1 MRSTLLY
8 LPHAIGPLPLFG
20 WGWISL
26 LVLLGLVIRGVW
38 WSAVA
43 KRSWAA
49 LVSELPSW
57 GMALAAVI
65 WVAPWLET
73 RLPDG
78 PPLGIPIR
86 GYGLM
91 LMLGAVFGVALCIRL
106 GRRLG
111 LMPDDI
117 LSLGMWL
124 LVSGIGGARLFYV
137 IQKWPQMVGATPA
150 ETLVNAFRFTEGG
163 LVVFGGVLAGMLA
176 MVGWAWRRGVPV
188 LSVADLAA
196 PGFCVGLALGRIGC
210 LLNGCCYGGLCEPPL
225 PCIRFPMGSPAYM
238 DQLQAF
244 GVGEE
249 PGLLGVA
256 LDASLTRQPPRISQ
270 VQAGSWGAQVGL
282 EPGQRLSSPR
292 FGLLGPDPVDP
303 AGPPQV
309 WVELQANGWPISSL
323 DPSSPPLPERSLPV
337 HPTQL
342 YSALD
347 AALLAGVLVSLW
359 PLVGGQ
365 GWVFATG
372 LGLHGVSR
380 FLLECLRDDE
390 GGQFG
395 TWLTISQW
403 LSLVGIAIS
412 VTLLVVLRRRRAGEV
427 TS

>member
-1 MRSTLLY
+1 VRSTLLY

-73 RLPDG
+73 RLPDDT
-78 PPLGIPIR
+78 PLGIPIR

-91 LMLGAVFGVALCIRL
+91 LMLGAVCGVALSIRL

-150 ETLVNAFRFTEGG
+150 ETLLNAFRFTEGG

-238 DQLQAF
+238 DQLQAL
-244 GVGEE
+244 GAGGE

-256 LDASLTRQPPRISQ
+256 LDASLAQQPPRVSQ

-282 EPGQRLSSPR
+282 EPGQRLSSQR
-292 FGLLGPDPVDP
+292 FGLLGPDPVNP

-342 YSALD
+342 YSAFD
-347 AALLAGVLVSLW
+347 AALLAVVLVSLW